1 MDRVV
6 VPAQA
11 VIASSVRPVVSI
23 IVPFFNEELVID
35 ELRSRLI
42 PVLEKTREPFEI
54 ICVNDGSRDKT
65 AEMLDAMCAEDPR
78 FKGVHF
84 SRNFGHQAAVT
95 AGLHFATGECAIIID
110 ADLQDPPELI
120 EQLLAKWREGFEVVY
135 AQRRA
140 RAGESLMKR
149 VTAFVFYRTLARM
162 TDIETPVDA
171 GDFCLLDRKVIDV
184 LNAMPEQNR
193 YLRGLRAWVGFR
205 HAAVPFDR
213 RERFAGETK
222 YHFKRMVRLAIDGVF
237 SLSHAPHRSAVWL
250 GFTLAAVSLGL
261 AVLMLI
267 SQFAGVYA
275 TRGWASIFVGALF
288 LGGLQL
294 LSVGVIVE
302 YTGRIYDEV
311 KRRPLYIAAQTSGT
325 EQ

>member
-1 MDRVV
+1 MIDNH
-6 VPAQA
+6 AH
-11 VIASSVRPVVSI
+11 PVVSI
-23 IVPFFNEELVID
+23 IVPFFNEELVI
-35 ELRSRLI
+35 EALRARI
-42 PVLEKTREPFEI
+42 VPVLEATGAPFEI
-54 ICVNDGSRDKT
+54 ICVNDGSRDNT
-65 AEMLDAMCAEDPR
+65 AQMLDAICAADPR

-95 AGLHFATGECAIIID
+95 AGLHFATGDCAIIID

-149 VTAFVFYRTLARM
+149 ATAFVFYRTLARM

-171 GDFCLLDRKVIDV
+171 GDFCLLDRKVIDA

-193 YLRGLRAWVGFR
+193 YLRGLRSWVGFR

-250 GFTLAAVSLGL
+250 GFTLAALSLAF

-267 SQFAGVYA
+267 AQFTGAYSA
-275 TRGWASIFVGALF
+275 WGWASIFVGALF
-288 LGGLQL
+288 LGGFQL

-311 KRRPLYIAAQTSGT
+311 KRRPLYIISQTSGT
-325 EQ
+325 EG

>member
-1 MDRVV
+1 MIDNHLH
-6 VPAQA
+6 
-11 VIASSVRPVVSI
+11 PVVSI
-23 IVPFFNEELVID
+23 IVPFFNEELVI
-35 ELRSRLI
+35 EALRARI
-42 PVLEKTREPFEI
+42 VPVLEATGAPFEI
-54 ICVNDGSRDKT
+54 ICVNDGSRDNT
-65 AEMLDAMCAEDPR
+65 AQMLDAICAADPR

-95 AGLHFATGECAIIID
+95 AGLHFATGDCAIIID

-149 VTAFVFYRTLARM
+149 ATAFVFYRTLARM

-171 GDFCLLDRKVIDV
+171 GDFCLLDRKVIDA

-193 YLRGLRAWVGFR
+193 YLRGLRSWVGFR

-250 GFTLAAVSLGL
+250 GFTLAALSLAF

-267 SQFAGVYA
+267 AQFTGAYSA
-275 TRGWASIFVGALF
+275 WGWASIFVGALF
-288 LGGLQL
+288 LGGFQL

-311 KRRPLYIAAQTSGT
+311 KRRPLYIISQTSGT
-325 EQ
+325 EG